1 MTKPTRFV
9 LFVLSAAA
17 FALFPNRLAAQSK
30 ASQPEQGV
38 A

>member
-17 FALFPNRLAAQSK
+17 LALFLNRLAAQAKSF
-30 ASQPEQGV
+30 AT
-38 A
+38 